1 MEMGYTWLCIRT
13 AKKSLDE
20 RMRYR
25 KRKSLDN
32 RIQEG
37 KKRLDNRIREGKK
50 GLDNRIREGK
60 KAWMKGYDT
69 EKEEPG

>member
-1 MEMGYTWLCIRT
+1 MEMGYAWLCIRT

-25 KRKSLDN
+25 KRKS
-32 RIQEG
+32 
-37 KKRLDNRIREGKK
+37 LDNRIREGKK

-69 EKEEPG
+69 EEEEPG

>member
-1 MEMGYTWLCIRT
+1 
-13 AKKSLDE
+13 
-20 RMRYR
+20 MRYR

>member
-1 MEMGYTWLCIRT
+1 MEMGYAWLCIRT

-32 RIQEG
+32 RI
-37 KKRLDNRIREGKK
+37 
-50 GLDNRIREGK
+50 REGK

-69 EKEEPG
+69 EEEEPG